1 MQQKEFEKGLSAPPF
16 PSLNRIFVSI
26 SSIAKFYKR
35 ETNSCE
41 QSNGKDI
48 LSWIWLKIKY

>member
-35 ETNSCE
+35 
-41 QSNGKDI
+41 
-48 LSWIWLKIKY
+48 

>member
-1 MQQKEFEKGLSAPPF
+1 MQQKEFMKVLSAPPL

-35 ETNSCE
+35 
-41 QSNGKDI
+41 
-48 LSWIWLKIKY
+48 